1 MAVEIATGKPSGNT
15 TTSPHD
21 AATSTHRPAP
31 PARSVAT
38 EAIETRHPIR
48 APPTV
53 NTKAALSNV
62 FTVAAIST
70 VFAATLILIWPWLI
84 IEAADRLIGIDIDE
98 SRYRRE

>member
-1 MAVEIATGKPSGNT
+1 MAVEIVTPLEVRRRAL
-15 TTSPHD
+15 HD

-31 PARSVAT
+31 PARSVAI

-70 VFAATLILIWPWLI
+70 AFAATLILIWPWLI
-84 IEAADRLIGIDIDE
+84 IEAADRLIASTSTSPDTAE
-98 SRYRRE
+98 SR